1 MRGRAGSV
9 AKPIVLV
16 ADDDPVSRMIIV
28 EVLAAEGLRIAEAE
42 DGRQALERALELRPD
57 LIVLDLMM
65 PHMDGFQVCAE
76 LRELPGFEDLPVL
89 VLTGLDD
96 SDALDR
102 AFHAGATDF
111 AARPVAATMLKH
123 RVRFLLRSRRT
134 LAELRTSQARL
145 ANAQRVARLGNWH
158 YDLTTG
164 TISLS
169 AEGARLLG
177 LVEGRLACTV
187 AEFTAMVP
195 DDDAARLQQAVT
207 TTLRTGRAF
216 RLDHRVTLNEETRHL
231 HTQASPTHDGDGNID
246 GLAGTSQDISE
257 RVENEARMRALAFYD
272 TLTGLPNRVLF
283 TDLLRAALA
292 RAQRLDRHV
301 AVMFLDLDGFKSIND
316 TMGHR
321 AGDRVLEQV
330 ALRLRDITR
339 EYDTIARGGDDAPAL
354 TIGRLGGDEFLLAI
368 TDLGHADD
376 AARVASRILEGLRA
390 PIRTRDGEIRVSA
403 SIGVSVYPEDGADV
417 DELLKNADT
426 ALYAAK
432 DLGRNTL
439 EFYSP
444 QLSEAAIHRM
454 VLEGRLRDAVERQ
467 EFTLFYQPQVDT
479 RLGRITGV
487 EALLRWQH
495 PELGIVGPA
504 HFVDTLEETGL
515 IHAIGPWIVRT
526 AADQLKAWHDEGFL
540 AMQMAINLSGEQ
552 LRQPD
557 IVEIL
562 DRAAMEAGVER
573 AFIEFEITESILIG
587 AGSQGVSAVNA
598 LKARGYRLA
607 MDDFG
612 TGYSSLSYL
621 THLPVDCLKIDRS
634 FTADILTNTTHA
646 AVVETIIDLAGKL
659 NIEPLVEGV
668 ERDEQCDRLRELG
681 CTRMQGY
688 LFGKPMPAS
697 EVVSL
702 LRASSVTGQPA
713 LPLAGA

>member
-1 MRGRAGSV
+1 MNAHAGRNP
-9 AKPIVLV
+9 KPIVLV
-16 ADDDPVSRMIIV
+16 ADADPVSRRIV
-28 EVLAAEGLRIAEAE
+28 VDVLAAEGLRIAEAA

-57 LIVLDLMM
+57 LIVLDLIL

-76 LRELPGFEDLPVL
+76 LREHPDFEDLPIL

-102 AFHAGATDF
+102 AFHAGASDF
-111 AARPVAATMLKH
+111 AARPVAATMLAH
-123 RVRFLLRSRRT
+123 RVRFLLRSKRT
-134 LAELRTSQARL
+134 LDELRTSQARL

-158 YDLTTG
+158 YDLATG
-164 TISLS
+164 TITLS

-177 LVEGRLACTV
+177 LPDGHQTCTV

-195 DDDAARLQQAVT
+195 AEDAARLQQAVT
-207 TTLRTGRAF
+207 STLRTGRPF

-231 HTQASPTHDGDGNID
+231 HTQASPTRSEQGDID

-257 RVENEARMRALAFYD
+257 RVESEARMRALAFYD

-292 RAQRLDRHV
+292 RAQRLNRHV

-330 ALRLRDITR
+330 ALRLSEITR
-339 EYDTIARGGDDAPAL
+339 DYDTIARGGDDAPAL

-368 TDLGHADD
+368 TDLDHADD
-376 AARVASRILEGLRA
+376 AARVATRILEGFRA
-390 PIRTRDGEIRVSA
+390 PIRTQDGEIRVSA

-417 DELLKNADT
+417 DDLLKNADT

-432 DLGRNTL
+432 DLGRNTF

-454 VLEGRLRDAVERQ
+454 VLEGRLRDAVERN
-467 EFTLFYQPQVDT
+467 EFVLFYQPQVDT
-479 RLGRITGV
+479 TVGRITGV

-504 HFVDTLEETGL
+504 HFVDTLEETRL
-515 IHAIGPWIVRT
+515 IHAIGKWIVRT
-526 AADQLKAWHDEGFL
+526 AAGQLRMWHDEGFSDL
-540 AMQMAINLSGEQ
+540 QMAINLSGEQ
-552 LRQPD
+552 LRQPE

-562 DRAAMEAGVER
+562 DSAAMEAGIER
-573 AFIEFEITESILIG
+573 SFIEFEITESILIG
-587 AGSQGVSAVNA
+587 AGSQGVNAVNA

-668 ERDEQCDRLRELG
+668 ERDEQRDRLRELG

-688 LFGKPMPAS
+688 LFGKPTPAA
-697 EVVSL
+697 EVLDL
-702 LRASSVTGQPA
+702 LRAQARSVRTPA
-713 LPLAGA
+713 LRGT

>member
-612 TGYSSLSYL
+612 TGYFSLSYL